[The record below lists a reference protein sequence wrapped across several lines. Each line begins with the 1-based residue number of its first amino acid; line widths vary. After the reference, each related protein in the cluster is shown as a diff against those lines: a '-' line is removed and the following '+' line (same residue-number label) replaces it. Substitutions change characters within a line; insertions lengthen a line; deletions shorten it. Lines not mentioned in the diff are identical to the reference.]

1 MASAF
6 MGFGKQHGGNLLN
19 DWWKYDMAS
28 NTFTQLS
35 PLPGPARFHPAM
47 VAVQADRGQG
57 AEWLI
62 YVGCGSG
69 VTSDG
74 RGINLKDWW
83 EYRVNTNAWTQR
95 DDLPGPARVS

>member
-1 MASAF
+1 
-6 MGFGKQHGGNLLN
+6 MG
-19 DWWKYDMAS
+19 
-28 NTFTQLS
+28 TQPHRRGSEFESHVDDERLV
-35 PLPGPARFHPAM
+35 PHPAM

-74 RGINLKDWW
+74 SGINLKDWW